1 MKQKLQDDIK
11 SAMRAKDSM
20 RLTTLRMLSA
30 AIKQT
35 EIDKQIEADD
45 AAILAIIQK
54 MIKQRQDAAQ
64 QFQAAGRN
72 ELADKENTEIE
83 ILNQYLP
90 AQLSEEELNTL
101 IKQTIAELNCSGMQ
115 DMGKAIGN
123 LKAKLAGRAD
133 MGKVSAIVK
142 QHLSS

>member
-1 MKQKLQDDIK
+1 
-11 SAMRAKDSM
+11 
-20 RLTTLRMLSA
+20 
-30 AIKQT
+30 
-35 EIDKQIEADD
+35 
-45 AAILAIIQK
+45 

>member
-11 SAMRAKDSM
+11 SAMRAKDSV

-115 DMGKAIGN
+115 DMGKVIGN